1 MLYSDVNVHRAIRD
15 GDLVIEGL
23 VPGAVQPA
31 SVDCHLSDRP
41 LKVWRNGGMVRI
53 ETGMLGAFD
62 SNVRARP
69 IVPWLDQA
77 DEMEEVGLGRHRFGP
92 RAGDIVDGVFK
103 LAPGQFA
110 LASTIE
116 RFEIG
121 HKVAGRLEG
130 KSSLARLGLIVHTT
144 AGFFDPGFRGYATL
158 ELLNVSP
165 RPILLRPNMPIAQ
178 MAFFQM
184 LSTPD
189 HLYNGKYQDQGK
201 DPEASHYNRNFG

>member
-1 MLYSDVNVHRAIRD
+1 MLYSDRNIRQALRE
-15 GDLVIEGL
+15 GHLKIEGL
-23 VPGAVQPA
+23 VESAIQPA
-31 SVDCHLSDRP
+31 SVDCHLSGRP
-41 LKVWRNGGMVRI
+41 LKVWAHSGLVRLEEGMGGTYDRNVH
-53 ETGMLGAFD
+53 AK
-62 SNVRARP
+62 P
-69 IVPWLDQA
+69 IVPWEDQSGEMKEHPFYTSPA
-77 DEMEEVGLGRHRFGP
+77 TPDEPPTVTLY
-92 RAGDIVDGVFK
+92 
-103 LAPGQFA
+103 PGQFA

-184 LSTPD
+184 LSTPE
-189 HLYNGKYQDQGK
+189 HLYNGKYQDQGQ
-201 DPEASHYNRNFG
+201 DPEASHYNRNFSDGV